1 MKNSNSTKAYLAA
14 ILYALIIGLSFL
26 FTKIALTVTNPMNIL
41 AHRFT
46 ISFIA
51 ASIPVLL
58 GWIKLNIRGKD
69 ILSILPLALFYP
81 ALFFAFQAFGLVYI
95 SSSEAGIIQ
104 ATVPVFTMILAA
116 VFLKESMSFLQMI
129 SLMLSVCGVIY
140 IFLMKGIDLKSASF
154 TGIILIILS
163 ALSSACYSVITRKV
177 SKKYRLM
184 DLTYIMI
191 VIGFL
196 SFNTISLADY
206 IIKGT
211 LVNYFK
217 PFTEPLFLI
226 SILYLG
232 ILSSLITSLLT
243 NYALSK
249 MDATKMSVFSNLSTL
264 ITMLAGV
271 IFLHEELKTYHI
283 FGAIM
288 IIIGVIGTNFFG
300 KKNNYQ

>member
-1 MKNSNSTKAYLAA
+1 MKNSNNTKAYLAA

-51 ASIPVLL
+51 ASIPVLF
-58 GWIKLNIRGKD
+58 GWIKLNIKGKD
-69 ILSILPLALFYP
+69 MLSILPLALFYP
-81 ALFFAFQAFGLVYI
+81 TLFFAFQAFGLVYI
-95 SSSEAGIIQ
+95 SSSEAGIVQ

-116 VFLKESMSFLQMI
+116 VFLKENISFLQKI
-129 SLMLSVCGVIY
+129 SLLLSVCGVIY
-140 IFLMKGIDLKSASF
+140 IFLMKGIELKSTSF
-154 TGIILIILS
+154 FGIALIVLS
-163 ALSSACYSVITRKV
+163 ALSSACYSVLARKA

-196 SFNTISLADY
+196 SFNTISASDY
-206 IIKGT
+206 IIHGT
-211 LVNYFK
+211 FADYFK
-217 PFTEPLFLI
+217 PFTKPLFLI
-226 SILYLG
+226 SVLYLG

-243 NYALSK
+243 NYSLSK
-249 MDATKMSVFSNLSTL
+249 IDATKMSVFSNLSTL

-271 IFLHEELKTYHI
+271 IFLHEELKSYHVI
-283 FGAIM
+283 GAIM
-288 IIIGVIGTNFFG
+288 IIIGIIGTNFLG
-300 KKNNYQ
+300 RKNHC